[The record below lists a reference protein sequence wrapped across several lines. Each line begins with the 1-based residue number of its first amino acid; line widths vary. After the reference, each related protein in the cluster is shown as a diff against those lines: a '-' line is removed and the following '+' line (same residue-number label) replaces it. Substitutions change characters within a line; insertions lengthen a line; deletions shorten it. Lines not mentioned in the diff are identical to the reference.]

1 MCKGRQVF
9 WSKDL
14 CLRLLQILKLQS
26 DQWIYQGIKMPMQ
39 LKHHII
45 WFIWQYGSQTVN
57 VSVFHSKWMK
67 YHWTTS
73 FCKDLSSLAIVNYFQ
88 IFTNLNQILT
98 DLKHWPSWAKYW
110 PIGNIDQYKP
120 NIDQFE
126 QIFTNLK
133 YWPNWSK
140 YWPIGTPWPRPL
152 SIDSAALSVHNELI
166 FPLQKGN
173 SRFGLTLV
181 SSVWSKL
188 FLAKYI
194 LTLLL
199 IL

>member
-1 MCKGRQVF
+1 MDLPRY
-9 WSKDL
+9 KDANAAKTSYHM
-14 CLRLLQILKLQS
+14 IHMAIWQS
-26 DQWIYQGIKMPMQ
+26 D
-39 LKHHII
+39 
-45 WFIWQYGSQTVN
+45 SEC
-57 VSVFHSKWMK
+57 VSVSLKMNEISLNNFILQR
-67 YHWTTS
+67 
-73 FCKDLSSLAIVNYFQ
+73 FVQLSHIKYFQ

-152 SIDSAALSVHNELI
+152 SIESAALSVHSELI
-166 FPLQKGN
+166 FPSQKGN

-181 SSVWSKL
+181 SSVWSK
-188 FLAKYI
+188 
-194 LTLLL
+194 
-199 IL
+199 